1 MYYITRIKKGCYGK
15 SRSLVRSSTLLSRET
30 NNKRTLVLMGY
41 LFTHSISWL
50 NVWVQGDLCDSL
62 GTNCV
67 YCIPCK
73 WFLDEMFYFVTWNWL
88 AYVYRIHVRYLER
101 EFTNYIWSLK
111 PMDKFMLGKKIYRKL
126 YSNDYW
132 IVFVRLNEQFSYY
145 LGSHKCR

>member
-1 MYYITRIKKGCYGK
+1 MITWFRADVDLPKKFFYGKVLFFTQLSYQLMCKLLKKSYMLSSTYLLHVHTYITRIKKGCYGK
-15 SRSLVRSSTLLSRET
+15 SGSLVRSSTLLSRET

-88 AYVYRIHVRYLER
+88 AYVQHTCKIFR
-101 EFTNYIWSLK
+101 EGVY
-111 PMDKFMLGKKIYRKL
+111 
-126 YSNDYW
+126 
-132 IVFVRLNEQFSYY
+132 
-145 LGSHKCR
+145 

>member
-15 SRSLVRSSTLLSRET
+15 SGSLVRSSTVLSRET

-88 AYVYRIHVRYLER
+88 PYVQHTCKIFR
-101 EFTNYIWSLK
+101 EGVYIWSLK
-111 PMDKFMLGKKIYRKL
+111 PMDKLIIGKKKYTYVVKYGSIL
-126 YSNDYW
+126 T
-132 IVFVRLNEQFSYY
+132 IVFVR
-145 LGSHKCR
+145 